1 MSWHRTTGR
10 SDAVAKD
17 GMVATSQS
25 LATQAGIE
33 ILQKGGNA
41 IDAAVAS
48 AAVLDIV
55 EPFSTG
61 CGGDAFA
68 LIHLPGKQ
76 SPISINGSGRTGSL
90 VTLDDLLEK
99 QWTEIPLRGGPS
111 VSVPGAMHMWSYV
124 VEKYGALEFKEVL
137 APAINYARNGF
148 PVSDIISQVWP
159 LASSILVNDYAK
171 KLYSLNG
178 RAPMMGEIMKNKDLG
193 DVLESVTK
201 EGLQAFYSGKTAEA
215 IVNLVQEYGGFLTLE
230 DLESHKTEETIPIS
244 TSYRGM
250 DVFEHP
256 PNGQGF
262 AALIMLNLMEQYEI
276 SSLSS
281 VSAERYH
288 TMIEAKK
295 LAYADLHQHNTDPS
309 FYDVPMEKLLSKEY
323 ATNRVKLINSSKA
336 MKDYESGVPVSSDTI
351 YLATADGEGRAV
363 SFINSLYRGFG
374 SGLVVPGTGIKLQ
387 NRGHLMSL
395 DPHHPN
401 KFAPKK
407 LPFHTIIP
415 GALYKD
421 KEFVGVFG
429 IMGGDHQAQ
438 AHAQFVSNLVDYEM
452 GPQQAIDHP
461 RFNHNHAENIVGL
474 ERGFPEEIRG
484 RLGKMGHNLGEK
496 PSPGFGGGQAILR
509 LYDSWIAGSDF
520 RKDGHAAGF

>member
-1 MSWHRTTGR
+1 MSWHRATGR
-10 SDAVAKD
+10 SDVVAKD

-25 LATQAGIE
+25 LATQAGIR
-33 ILQKGGNA
+33 ILQNGGNA
-41 IDAAVAS
+41 VDAAVAS

-68 LIHLPGKQ
+68 LIHLPGKK

-90 VTLDDLLEK
+90 FTLDDLIEK
-99 QWTEIPLRGGPS
+99 QWTEIPIRGGPS
-111 VSVPGAMHMWSYV
+111 VSVPGAMHMWFYAV
-124 VEKYGALEFKEVL
+124 QKYGALEFKEVL

-159 LASSILVNDYAK
+159 SASSALINDYAK
-171 KLYSLNG
+171 KLYSING
-178 RAPMMGEIMKNKDLG
+178 RPPMMGEIMKNKDLG
-193 DVLESVTK
+193 DVFESVSND
-201 EGLQAFYSGKTAEA
+201 GLQAFYSGKTAEA
-215 IVNLVQEYGGFLTLE
+215 IVNLVQEHGGFLTLE
-230 DLESHKTEETIPIS
+230 DLESHETQETIPIS
-244 TSYRGM
+244 TSYRGI

-262 AALIMLNLMEQYEI
+262 AALIMLNLMEQFDI

-281 VSAERYH
+281 LSAERYH
-288 TMIEAKK
+288 LMIEAKK
-295 LAYADLHQHNTDPS
+295 LAYAELHQHNTDPS
-309 FYDVPMEKLLSKEY
+309 FYNIPLKKLLSKEY
-323 ATNRVKLINSSKA
+323 AKERVQLINSSKA
-336 MKDYESGVPVSSDTI
+336 MTDYKSGVPISSDTI

-387 NRGHLMSL
+387 NRGSLMSL
-395 DPHHPN
+395 DPEHPN
-401 KFAPKK
+401 RFAPKK

-421 KEFVGVFG
+421 NELHGVYG

-438 AHAQFVSNLVDYEM
+438 AHAQFVSNLVDYDM
-452 GPQQAIDHP
+452 GPQAAIDHP
-461 RFNHNHAENIVGL
+461 RFNHNHVQNVVGL
-474 ERGFPEEIRG
+474 EKGFPEEIRK
-484 RLGKMGHNLGEK
+484 RLGKMGHKLDDK

>member
-25 LATQAGIE
+25 LATQAGVK
-33 ILQKGGNA
+33 ILQDGGNA
-41 IDAAVAS
+41 VDAAVAS

-99 QWTEIPLRGGPS
+99 GWSEMPVRGGPP
-111 VSVPGAMHMWSYV
+111 VTVPGAMHMWFYV
-124 VEKYGALEFKEVL
+124 IEKYGALEFKDVL
-137 APAINYARNGF
+137 APAIHYARNGF

-159 LASSILVNDYAK
+159 FATSILINDYAK
-171 KLYSLNG
+171 KIYSLNG
-178 RAPMMGEIMKNKDLG
+178 RAPIMGEIMRNKDLA
-193 DVLESVTK
+193 DVFESVSN
-201 EGLQAFYSGKTAEA
+201 EGIQVFYSGKTAKA
-215 IVNLVQEYGGFLTLE
+215 IVDLVQEHGGFLTLE
-230 DLESHKTEETIPIS
+230 DLESHTTTETIPIS

-281 VSAERYH
+281 LSAERYH
-288 TMIEAKK
+288 IMIEAKK
-295 LAYADLHQHNTDPS
+295 LAYGDLHQHNTDPG
-309 FYDVPMEKLLSKEY
+309 FYKVPLDELLSKEY
-323 ATNRVKLINSSKA
+323 AKKRVRLINSTKA
-336 MKDYESGVPVSSDTI
+336 MKDYPSGVPVSSDTI

-395 DPHHPN
+395 DPNHPN
-401 KFAPKK
+401 RFAPKK

-421 KEFVGVFG
+421 KEFVGSFG

-438 AHAQFVSNLVDYEM
+438 AHAQFVSNLVDYDM
-452 GPQQAIDHP
+452 GPQEAIDHP
-461 RFNHNHAENIVGL
+461 RFNHTHEENIVGL
-474 ERGFPEEIRG
+474 EKGFPDEIRQ
-484 RLGKMGHNLGEK
+484 RLRKMGHDLRDK